1 MSYATVEQ
9 YEARF
14 GPVADTTMLQACL
27 DDCTAAIDLRLDR
40 AGIDHSDPDESF
52 AYRLMS
58 VCRSMANRL
67 MPTGAG
73 DVPVGVTQASMTAGP
88 CLFSTSDA
96 ADDHPCENF
105 GGARIIKNKQLH
117 HFENAERALSHT
129 NPLYELLTIR
139 HA

>member
-1 MSYATVEQ
+1 MSYATIEQ

-14 GPVADTTMLQACL
+14 GPVADTTMLQACI

-73 DVPVGVTQASMTAGP
+73 DVPVGVTQMGMTAGP
-88 CLFSTSDA
+88 YQQSWTFA
-96 ADDHPCENF
+96 ASYGTPKPLPSELDMLGIPRS
-105 GGARIIKNKQLH
+105 RIGCGKLAG
-117 HFENAERALSHT
+117 E
-129 NPLYELLTIR
+129 
-139 HA
+139 